1 MGLGRMRK
9 NIYDL
14 LKICNKNSEKILPT
28 KEVLKLFGYSKNT
41 NLNETKA
48 MYLIYSAGIASGS
61 GQASLWKIGNWSIL
75 NRHEMCEVL
84 GNEYWM
90 LKQRQLTVDK
100 FLCPKDKIPWW
111 RLKEYGGKL

>member
-1 MGLGRMRK
+1 MK
-9 NIYDL
+9 KDIYEL
-14 LKICNKNSEKILPT
+14 LKICNKNSGKILPT
-28 KEVLKLFGYSKNT
+28 KEILKLFGYSTKT

-48 MYLIYSAGIASGS
+48 MHFIYSAGIASGS

-75 NRHEMCEVL
+75 NRHEIYEAI

-90 LKQRQLTVDK
+90 LKHRQLMVNK